1 MEDLKK
7 IQRRSQMLKIAKV
20 SIAAFSV
27 ALILTLPCW
36 AEPTVDELYGKEF
49 GNNLAL
55 GKGGDLITGSDE
67 HPGRGLA
74 AWDIITD
81 GDLCK
86 SGANQCYTQVGA
98 GGLQWIQ
105 LDLGEK
111 MWIDTVVIW
120 HWYIDSRVYNDT
132 KTAVSETG
140 NFSGEEL
147 VLFDSKKENT
157 YAGTPE
163 GHVLEFEPTLV
174 RYIRDWA
181 NGSNVNVDAHWIE
194 IAAFSVKGPGAVS
207 PREKL
212 ATTWAQIKSSY

>member
-1 MEDLKK
+1 
-7 IQRRSQMLKIAKV
+7 
-20 SIAAFSV
+20 
-27 ALILTLPCW
+27 
-36 AEPTVDELYGKEF
+36 
-49 GNNLAL
+49 
-55 GKGGDLITGSDE
+55 
-67 HPGRGLA
+67 
-74 AWDIITD
+74 
-81 GDLCK
+81 
-86 SGANQCYTQVGA
+86 
-98 GGLQWIQ
+98 
-105 LDLGEK
+105 

-147 VLFDSKKENT
+147 VLFGSKKENT

-181 NGSNVNVDAHWIE
+181 NGSNVNVDTHWIE

-212 ATTWAQIKSSY
+212 ATTWA